1 MSQSAVTMPL
11 GPEDDLKSYSC
22 VICRQRKVK
31 CDRRNPCSNC
41 VKAEKQCSF
50 VAPVRGKR
58 KRTKP
63 PKESLHAKLKR
74 LEELLKSY
82 GAKTELS
89 DDLDDSDSESMSHPD
104 DEIARSRSPSHSDP
118 FFKLEES
125 NPKLI
130 TKEGT
135 SRYFDIT
142 PWATIGEEFQHPEVG
157 EPTDEANFHESGIFF
172 ESEPNYAFDNVA
184 SLHPSLPILAKM
196 KEVFIDRVD
205 PLTKILHVPTF
216 WTALT
221 DMLRNPHNRSRSL
234 EALASAFYFVVVTSL
249 TDEECRHLFGIEK
262 SILNSRYRI
271 ATRQALVR
279 AGFLS
284 TSSPMTL
291 QAYAI
296 FMMCVRKSYRHDTLF
311 VLSGVAIR
319 LARKMGLH
327 RDGSLLGLSPFETE
341 MRRRLWWHLV
351 HVDFRLADILGTRP
365 SLDLVSKD
373 TKIPLNVNDEDLDPN
388 MASLP
393 PERNGIT
400 SVSFCLIRC
409 EILEALDKFAPV
421 SINGLHWDA
430 LRGSD
435 IPLTEKNRII
445 DQIEDHLETKYLRY
459 CDPLNSLHTFI
470 SIMVRSSIGKMR
482 VFGHSPRSPTNRPI
496 KMPQSERNIVFANCT
511 KLLEYLT
518 VLHGGLNN
526 MEKYMWQIGTS
537 YLWGTMLYVLIE
549 TRNRKKGP
557 EVDRTWQ
564 LIGEVYSHYPQ
575 IFEESTGPVFTAIGK
590 WTLQVWNEC
599 AAATKAEGH
608 PEPPMPRYIERIR
621 RCREMSSEPR
631 FKPKG
636 PAVDCGPVTP
646 DSFDYTR
653 MQSQVYE
660 GNFTDL
666 EAFGPCD
673 FSDLLS
679 LQMDSN
685 EWIQWD
691 QIIVEQ
697 SGFP

>member
-11 GPEDDLKSYSC
+11 GAEDDLKSYSC
-22 VICRQRKVK
+22 LICRQRKVK

-58 KRTKP
+58 KRTKAP
-63 PKESLHAKLKR
+63 RESLHAKLKR

-82 GAKTELS
+82 GAKTELF
-89 DDLDDSDSESMSHPD
+89 DDIDSSDSESISHLD
-104 DEIARSRSPSHSDP
+104 DEIARSRSPSHSEP
-118 FFKLEES
+118 FFKLEDS
-125 NPKLI
+125 KPTLI

-142 PWATIGEEFQHPEVG
+142 PWATIGDEFQHPEVG

-172 ESEPNYAFDNVA
+172 ESEPNYAFDNIA
-184 SLHPSLPILAKM
+184 SLHPSLSVLEKM

-205 PLTKILHVPTF
+205 PLMKILHIPTF

-221 DMLRNPHNRSRSL
+221 DTLRNPHNRSRSL
-234 EALASAFYFVVVTSL
+234 EALISSFYFVVITSL
-249 TDEECRHLFGIEK
+249 ADEECRSLFGIEK
-262 SILNSRYRI
+262 SILYSRYRL
-271 ATRQALVR
+271 ATRQALVH

-296 FMMCVRKSYRHDTLF
+296 FMICVRKNYRHDTLF

-327 RDGSLLGLSPFETE
+327 RDGSLLGLSPFEAE

-373 TKIPLNVNDEDLDPN
+373 TKLPLNVNDEDLDPS
-388 MASLP
+388 MVDLP

-400 SVSFCLIRC
+400 SISFCLIRC
-409 EILEALDKFAPV
+409 EILKAMERFV
-421 SINGLHWDA
+421 SVSTNGLHWEA

-435 IPLTEKNRII
+435 VPLAEKDRII

-459 CDPLNSLHTFI
+459 CDPLSSLHTFV

-482 VFGHSPRSPTNRPI
+482 VFSHSPRSSANRPI
-496 KMPQSERNIVFANCT
+496 KMPQSERNIVFANCM

-518 VLHGGLNN
+518 VLHGGPNN
-526 MEKYMWQIGTS
+526 MEKYMWQFGTS

-564 LIGEVYSHYPQ
+564 LIGEVYSHYPPM
-575 IFEESTGPVFTAIGK
+575 FEESAGPVFAAIGK
-590 WTLQVWNEC
+590 WTLHVWNEC
-599 AAATKAEGH
+599 AAALKAEGQ

-621 RCREMSSEPR
+621 RCREMSSEPL

-636 PAVDCGPVTP
+636 PAVDYEPIASN
-646 DSFDYTR
+646 SFDYTR
-653 MQSQVYE
+653 TQPQEYE
-660 GNFTDL
+660 GHFTDL

-691 QIIVEQ
+691 QIISQQ

>member
-1 MSQSAVTMPL
+1 MSQSAVAMPL

-22 VICRQRKVK
+22 MICRQRKVK

-58 KRTKP
+58 KRTKL

-74 LEELLKSY
+74 FEELLKSY
-82 GAKTELS
+82 GAKIEPS
-89 DDLDDSDSESMSHPD
+89 DDLDDSDSESISHPD

-125 NPKLI
+125 FSTCWI
-130 TKEGT
+130 FI
-135 SRYFDIT
+135 YFQSNDT
-142 PWATIGEEFQHPEVG
+142 PGVC
-157 EPTDEANFHESGIFF
+157 NFH
-172 ESEPNYAFDNVA
+172 
-184 SLHPSLPILAKM
+184 
-196 KEVFIDRVD
+196 
-205 PLTKILHVPTF
+205 
-216 WTALT
+216 
-221 DMLRNPHNRSRSL
+221 
-234 EALASAFYFVVVTSL
+234 
-249 TDEECRHLFGIEK
+249 
-262 SILNSRYRI
+262 
-271 ATRQALVR
+271 
-279 AGFLS
+279 
-284 TSSPMTL
+284 
-291 QAYAI
+291 
-296 FMMCVRKSYRHDTLF
+296 
-311 VLSGVAIR
+311 GVAIR

-373 TKIPLNVNDEDLDPN
+373 TKIPLNVNDEDLDPD
-388 MASLP
+388 MVKLP
-393 PERNGIT
+393 LERKGIT
-400 SVSFCLIRC
+400 SITFCLIRC
-409 EILEALDKFAPV
+409 EILEALERFAPI
-421 SINGLHWDA
+421 STNGVHWEA

-435 IPLTEKNRII
+435 IPLAEKNRII

-470 SIMVRSSIGKMR
+470 AIMVRSSIGKMR
-482 VFGHSPRSPTNRPI
+482 VFGHSPRSSANRPI
-496 KMPQSERNIVFANCT
+496 KMPQSERNIVFANCM

-518 VLHGGLNN
+518 ILHGGLNN

-575 IFEESTGPVFTAIGK
+575 IFEESAGPVFTAIGK

-599 AAATKAEGH
+599 AAALKAEGH
-608 PEPPMPRYIERIR
+608 PEPPMPQYIERIR
-621 RCREMSSEPR
+621 RCREMSSELR

-636 PAVDCGPVTP
+636 PVVDCGPVTP

-653 MQSQVYE
+653 MQSQVCE
-660 GNFTDL
+660 VPFTDL

-685 EWIQWD
+685 NWIQWD
-691 QIIVEQ
+691 QIIAEQ